1 MEYVQ
6 LKNEEGITVVTLQK
20 GKVNPINEKVAEELT
35 ETFESLA
42 GDDSAGAIVLTGN
55 GKFFSFGLEVPE
67 LYHYS
72 KEDFERFLIKF
83 TNLYNVIFNH
93 PKPVIA
99 AVNGHA
105 VAGGCMLAI
114 A

>member
-72 KEDFERFLIKF
+72 KEDGQK
-83 TNLYNVIFNH
+83 V
-93 PKPVIA
+93 
-99 AVNGHA
+99 
-105 VAGGCMLAI
+105 
-114 A
+114 